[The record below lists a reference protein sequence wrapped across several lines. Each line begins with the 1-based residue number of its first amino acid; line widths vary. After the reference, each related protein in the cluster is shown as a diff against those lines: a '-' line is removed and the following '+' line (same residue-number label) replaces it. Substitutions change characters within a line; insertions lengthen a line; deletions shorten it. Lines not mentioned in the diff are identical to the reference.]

1 MKRTT
6 IFLPDTLHEALRTRA
21 FEERTSMGEEIR
33 RAVEQYLAR
42 KEKEQPAKKKAKGR
56 PARTGRPL

>member
-33 RAVEQYLAR
+33 RAVEQYLTR
-42 KEKEQPAKKKAKGR
+42 KGKKQVAKKKARGR
-56 PARTGRPL
+56 PA